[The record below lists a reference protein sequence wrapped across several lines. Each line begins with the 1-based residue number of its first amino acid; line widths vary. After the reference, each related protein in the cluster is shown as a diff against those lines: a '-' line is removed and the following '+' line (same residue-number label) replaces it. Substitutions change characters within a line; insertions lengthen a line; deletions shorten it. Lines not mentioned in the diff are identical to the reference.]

1 MPARAS
7 RDVQDQ
13 SRLNQGL
20 LLATAILSEVTA
32 SLSLK
37 GALHRPALY
46 LVVALG
52 FTIATTL
59 LAELLRRGAPL
70 CTIYGI
76 WAASGVALTA
86 VFSSVLYREPLTPL
100 TALGLVIVVGGVL
113 MVELGAQPDERADG
127 ER

>member
-1 MPARAS
+1 MAKDPRVSQA
-7 RDVQDQ
+7 
-13 SRLNQGL
+13 L

-46 LVVALG
+46 LVVILG

-59 LAELLRRGAPL
+59 LAQLLQRGAPL
-70 CTIYGI
+70 GRVYGV

-100 TALGLVIVVGGVL
+100 TALGLVIVAGGVL
-113 MVELGAQPDERADG
+113 MVELGARSGERGDG